1 MFAIPPHT
9 LIFFPL
15 TLSPS
20 LPLPPLCSPCGK
32 KFRSKPQIAR
42 FLGDAADL
50 SVFDFSRAGTPGDG
64 SSRRRA
70 RDRSTRRAVE
80 IKQGPPPVR
89 PLTINPLRP
98 SGPIRR
104 TCGVIKLPVT
114 WVPALCDDKLK
125 LLVKQELPMEIDET
139 PQPAAAP
146 SNPSSVPA
154 PTAPVAA
161 PSATAPPAVVNG
173 AQNQQNP
180 TEQPPQSQLPQP
192 QPQQTL
198 PPAPPKPKAVV
209 MVPAL
214 WENRLRGVMAYDFET
229 GDEIKIN
236 PEKLATQNGLSHSS
250 SNGEPKEGQ
259 VTLDKAALTALLN
272 KQLIQ
277 QVTKIEDKKIVPG
290 SMSAGN
296 IVPSLLAHGRNVPK
310 QQGVLAPLIPSL
322 KTIKENG
329 SLIATPQQSNLAG
342 GGNIV
347 LTLPTMASASAYT
360 KSSGVGGIGSLTQP
374 KNIRSAIGHKP
385 AASSVS
391 QGLYVSDSEVRRQ
404 EERVQMIRKQLMAA
418 QSTV

>member
-1 MFAIPPHT
+1 MSAISPMAYLLPTNPFYLPP
-9 LIFFPL
+9 
-15 TLSPS
+15 SS
-20 LPLPPLCSPCGK
+20 PPLCSPCGK

-80 IKQGPPPVR
+80 VKQGPPPVR

-125 LLVKQELPMEIDET
+125 LLVKQEVAMEIDET
-139 PQPAAAP
+139 PQPAP
-146 SNPSSVPA
+146 LNQSIPVPT
-154 PTAPVAA
+154 PPVAA
-161 PSATAPPAVVNG
+161 PSATAPPPAVNG
-173 AQNQQNP
+173 VQAQQNP
-180 TEQPPQSQLPQP
+180 TEQPQSQLPQA
-192 QPQQTL
+192 QPQKTP
-198 PPAPPKPKAVV
+198 PPAPSKPKAVV

-236 PEKLATQNGLSHSS
+236 PEKLAAQNGLTHSS
-250 SNGEPKEGQ
+250 SSSEPKEGQ

-277 QVTKIEDKKIVPG
+277 QVSKIEDKKIVPG

-296 IVPSLLAHGRNVPK
+296 IVPSLLAHGRNVSR
-310 QQGVLAPLIPSL
+310 QQGVLAPAMPSL

-329 SLIATPQQSNLAG
+329 SLVATPQQSTMA

-347 LTLPTMASASAYT
+347 LTLPTMASANAYT
-360 KSSGVGGIGSLTQP
+360 KSGGIGGITQP
-374 KNIRSAIGHKP
+374 KNIRSAIGHAVTSSKP

-404 EERVQMIRKQLMAA
+404 EEKVQMIRKQLLAA